1 MFWPA
6 SGAGCVETS
15 SVTGE
20 LDEMLS
26 ERKKLSADVQIILD
40 AQTETL
46 GIKVSN
52 VDCDVGICPEPIA
65 QSGS

>member
-1 MFWPA
+1 
-6 SGAGCVETS
+6 
-15 SVTGE
+15 
-20 LDEMLS
+20 MLS
-26 ERKKLSADVQIILD
+26 ERKKLSADVQSILD